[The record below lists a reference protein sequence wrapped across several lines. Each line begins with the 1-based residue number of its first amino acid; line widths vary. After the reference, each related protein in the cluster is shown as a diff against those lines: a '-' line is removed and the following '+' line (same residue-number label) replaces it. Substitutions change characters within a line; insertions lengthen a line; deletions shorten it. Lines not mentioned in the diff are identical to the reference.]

1 MEHIK
6 KVLQLLMVLG
16 VKWVLS
22 EAQTTGALR
31 WNQLNAAE
39 PEEKQRD
46 SSRGRESEGVQS
58 IRREHTLH
66 RRDMCTHSFHYCKG
80 VCLII

>member
-6 KVLQLLMVLG
+6 KVLELLMVLG

-31 WNQLNAAE
+31 WNWLNAAE
-39 PEEKQRD
+39 PREKLRD
-46 SSRGRESEGVQS
+46 SRGRERGLDVNQRGAHATQESLV
-58 IRREHTLH
+58 HN
-66 RRDMCTHSFHYCKG
+66 FHYYKG
-80 VCLII
+80 IC

>member
-6 KVLQLLMVLG
+6 KVLELLMVLG

-31 WNQLNAAE
+31 WNWLNAAE
-39 PEEKQRD
+39 PREKQRD
-46 SSRGRESEGVQS
+46 SRGEGERGLAVNQTG
-58 IRREHTLH
+58 ETNN
-66 RRDMCTHSFHYCKG
+66 T
-80 VCLII
+80 